1 MKEQAVRQFRAD
13 GKPIDPIFK
22 LTPQQAKYVS
32 ELRSRPTGE
41 DEEAKEI
48 LRATEPWYQQFEQ
61 AQNNFYKAQ
70 SEYYKSKPSND
81 ATMNERVKAY
91 QEASMPVEQP
101 EAIKQYYQIK
111 ASDPT
116 AAKAFYTNNQEQL
129 KAAFDKYNQDR
140 LVRVNAMRR
149 IEGYPPLSPEVYFN
163 KSFGFDAN
171 YDQNQKRGGFSRG
184 GGFARGGFSRGGF
197 GGGRSGG
204 GGGGRDNPY
213 EKNAL
218 NDVTTTQLTP
228 VYNPTKPK
236 EANLN
241 ILKAVVNAAKAGS
254 GGSRTRAKL
263 GASATG
269 RSRKK

>member
-1 MKEQAVRQFRAD
+1 
-13 GKPIDPIFK
+13 
-22 LTPQQAKYVS
+22 
-32 ELRSRPTGE
+32 
-41 DEEAKEI
+41 
-48 LRATEPWYQQFEQ
+48 
-61 AQNNFYKAQ
+61 
-70 SEYYKSKPSND
+70 
-81 ATMNERVKAY
+81 
-91 QEASMPVEQP
+91 MPVEQP
-101 EAIKQYYQIK
+101 EMIKQYYQLK
-111 ASDPT
+111 ASNPE
-116 AAKAFYTNNQEQL
+116 AAKAYYQENQAQMQANFEL
-129 KAAFDKYNQDR
+129 YNRDR
-140 LVRVNAMRR
+140 LARVNAMRK
-149 IEGYPPLSPEVYFN
+149 IEGYPPLTAEVYFN

-171 YDQNQKRGGFSRG
+171 YDKNKQRGGFSRG

-197 GGGRSGG
+197 GGRSGG
-204 GGGGRDNPY
+204 GHDSPY

-241 ILKAVVNAAKAGS
+241 ILKAVVNAAKAGG

>member
-1 MKEQAVRQFRAD
+1 
-13 GKPIDPIFK
+13 
-22 LTPQQAKYVS
+22 
-32 ELRSRPTGE
+32 
-41 DEEAKEI
+41 
-48 LRATEPWYQQFEQ
+48 
-61 AQNNFYKAQ
+61 
-70 SEYYKSKPSND
+70 
-81 ATMNERVKAY
+81 
-91 QEASMPVEQP
+91 MPVEQP
-101 EAIKQYYQIK
+101 EMIKQYYQLK
-111 ASDPT
+111 ASNPD
-116 AAKAFYTNNQEQL
+116 AAKAFYKENQSQMQ
-129 KAAFDKYNQDR
+129 ATFDQYNADR
-140 LVRVNAMRR
+140 LARVNAMRK
-149 IEGYPPLSPEVYFN
+149 IEGYPPLTAEVYFN

-171 YDQNQKRGGFSRG
+171 YDKNQKGGFSRG
-184 GGFARGGFSRGGF
+184 GGFARGGFARKGF

-204 GGGGRDNPY
+204 SGGGRDNPY

-236 EANLN
+236 ETNLN

>member
-1 MKEQAVRQFRAD
+1 
-13 GKPIDPIFK
+13 
-22 LTPQQAKYVS
+22 
-32 ELRSRPTGE
+32 
-41 DEEAKEI
+41 
-48 LRATEPWYQQFEQ
+48 
-61 AQNNFYKAQ
+61 
-70 SEYYKSKPSND
+70 
-81 ATMNERVKAY
+81 
-91 QEASMPVEQP
+91 MPVEQP

-111 ASDPT
+111 ASDPA
-116 AAKAFYTNNQEQL
+116 AAKTFYANNQEQL
-129 KAAFDKYNQDR
+129 KSAFEKYNQDR

-184 GGFARGGFSRGGF
+184 GGFARGGFARNSF
-197 GGGRSGG
+197 GGRSGG
-204 GGGGRDNPY
+204 YGGGRSSDY

-228 VYNPTKPK
+228 VYSPTKPK